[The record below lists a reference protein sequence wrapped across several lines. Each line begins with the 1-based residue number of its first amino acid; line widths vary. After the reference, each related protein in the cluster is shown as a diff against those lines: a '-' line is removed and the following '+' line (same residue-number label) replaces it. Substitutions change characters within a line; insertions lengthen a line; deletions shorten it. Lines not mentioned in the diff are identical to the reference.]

1 MSRHSRRVFLGLL
14 VAVGSSVVFTQAQP
28 SVTLEALLSAPFPSE
43 IVAAP
48 AGRHVAWVLNDKGS
62 RNVWVAS
69 APNFAPRRLTAY
81 AGDDGQDITG
91 LTWSRDG
98 RTVLYVRGGGA
109 NRAGEI
115 PNPAITPQPAEQ
127 AIWAVNAEDDPAPAG
142 PVRKGVGAQETG
154 ARATAGTPGPPV
166 SRATTGTPRKLA
178 NGTSPTV
185 SPTGQ
190 VVYLTRGQ
198 VWTTSLAG
206 TAKPEQLFTIRGN
219 AGNVRWSPDG
229 SKLAFVSA
237 RGTHSFIGVYDVAA
251 KSLRY
256 LDPSIDLD
264 NNPSWS
270 PDGTRLVF
278 TRIPATGEIFM
289 FAPRREAVP
298 WSIRV
303 VDVASGKATEIW
315 KAEPGPGSVFQGVNT
330 PQQLMWAAGDRIV
343 FPWEREG
350 WIHLYS
356 LPASGGTATLLT
368 PGEFEV
374 EHVALSPDRSSLF
387 YSSNQ
392 PIRRDIFDEATADND
407 DIDRRHIWRV
417 PVDGSTRAANLTGGR
432 GAEWMPA
439 PIDSTA
445 VAYLASSGQ
454 MPAHVVIRQRGGITS
469 LSEGFP
475 KTLPIGDLVEP
486 RRVMITATDGMQIPG
501 QLFVPRDL
509 KAGERRPAVLFFH
522 GGSRRQML
530 LAWHYLSYYHNTYAM
545 NQYLASRGYI
555 VLSVNY
561 RSGTG
566 YGLNFREAVDYGATG
581 ASEFQDVLG
590 AGLYMKNRPDVD
602 PNRIGV
608 YGGSYGGYLTAHAL
622 ARASDLFAAGVD
634 IHGVH
639 DWNVGIRTF
648 MPNYNPGPEIERR
661 NFLSSPLNFIKGWK
675 SPVLLIHGDDDRN
688 VSFAE
693 TVTLAEALRKQG
705 VTFESLV
712 IPDEIHG
719 FLRNDSWLKVF
730 QATADF
736 FDRHLRD

>member
-1 MSRHSRRVFLGLL
+1 MKGQRVRRTVLAIAL
-14 VAVGSSVVFTQAQP
+14 VALAHGAAAQP
-28 SVTLEALLSAPFPSE
+28 VTLEALLSTPFPSE
-43 IVAAP
+43 ISGAP
-48 AGRHVAWVLNDKGS
+48 TGGHVAWVSNHKGS

-69 APNFAPRRLTAY
+69 APDFTPRQLTSY
-81 AGDDGQDITG
+81 TGDDGQDITS
-91 LTWSRDG
+91 LVWTSDG
-98 RTVLYVRGGGA
+98 KTVLYVRGGGA

-127 AIWAVNAEDDPAPAG
+127 AIHAVDVAG
-142 PVRKGVGAQETG
+142 GA
-154 ARATAGTPGPPV
+154 
-166 SRATTGTPRKLA
+166 PRKLA
-178 NGTSPTV
+178 NGSSPAV
-185 SPTGQ
+185 SRTGR
-190 VVYLTRGQ
+190 VVYLSRGQ
-198 VWTTSLAG
+198 VWSTNVGASE
-206 TAKPEQLFTIRGN
+206 KPAQLFTIRGSAN
-219 AGNVRWSPDG
+219 ALRWSPDG
-229 SKLAFVSA
+229 SKLAFVSG
-237 RGTHSFIGVYDVAA
+237 RGTHSFIGVYDVEA
-251 KSLRY
+251 KSLKY

-264 NNPSWS
+264 NNPGWS

-278 TRIPATGEIFM
+278 TRIPATGENFS
-289 FAPRREAVP
+289 FAPRREALP

-303 VDVASGKATEIW
+303 VDVATGKAAEIW
-315 KAEPGPGSVFQGVNT
+315 KAERGPGSVFQGVNT

-356 LPASGGTATLLT
+356 LPVSGGRATLLT
-368 PGEFEV
+368 PGAFEV
-374 EHVALSPDRSSLF
+374 EHVAVAPDRTRVI

-392 PIRRDIFDEATADND
+392 D
-407 DIDRRHIWRV
+407 DIDRRHIWSV
-417 PVDGSTRAANLTGGR
+417 PVDGSARPTALTRGT

-439 PIDSTA
+439 PVDATT
-445 VAYLASSGQ
+445 VAFIRSDGRQPAHPALWRNGETRALDAANAASARAELAS
-454 MPAHVVIRQRGGITS
+454 R
-469 LSEGFP
+469 
-475 KTLPIGDLVEP
+475 LVEP
-486 RRVMITATDGMQIPG
+486 QQIRFTSTDGMEIPA

-509 KAGERRPAVLFFH
+509 KPGDKRPAVLFFH

-566 YGLNFREAVDYGATG
+566 YGLNFREALNYGATG
-581 ASEFQDVLG
+581 ASEFQDVVG
-590 AGLYMKNRPDVD
+590 AGLYMKNRADVD
-602 PNRIGV
+602 PQRIGI

-622 ARASDLFAAGVD
+622 ARASELFAAGVD

-648 MPNYNPGPEIERR
+648 IPSYNPGPEIERR
-661 NFLSSPLNFIKGWK
+661 NFQASPLNFVKGWR

-719 FLRNDSWLKVF
+719 FLRYDSWLRVF
-730 QATADF
+730 QASADF
-736 FDRHLRD
+736 FDRHLKGRTATNTQ